1 MYIYDWIITSFDDV
15 NGHIIFIISYY
26 ANVLLL
32 VFSLVVLLSFL

>member
-1 MYIYDWIITSFDDV
+1 MYIYDWIMTSFDDV
-15 NGHIIFIISYY
+15 IISYY